1 MLGYPSILFFF
12 FFNDTATTEIYTLSL
27 HDALPICS
35 RENRTLRLRCITTS
49 RCKAFPAPPAS
60 PATTPRVRLPSAP
73 SVTSA
78 ASPSRGRSSHH
89 DCWLLA
95 ASLRT
100 VERMKLSAKFARQ
113 ESEAARQARIARR
126 RIRGDR
132 VVAIRQ
138 MLGLGS
144 TDQDEPRPAR
154 RAAAK
159 PKPS

>member
-1 MLGYPSILFFF
+1 SVDMRAIAAR
-12 FFNDTATTEIYTLSL
+12 NTCEV
-27 HDALPICS
+27 S
-35 RENRTLRLRCITTS
+35 RANRTLRLRCLTTS
-49 RCKAFPAPPAS
+49 PGKAFLAPPAS

-113 ESEAARQARIARR
+113 ESEAAGAALIARR
-126 RIRGDR
+126 RLGGDR
-132 VVAIRQ
+132 CVVMRQ

-154 RAAAK
+154 RAA
-159 PKPS
+159 